1 MLNQCYN
8 NVGVIFMTNNNLY
21 LFGRLY
27 RAFTDEYEHMQTM
40 ANYQNMA
47 SRPLETFAKLHH
59 DAMKIGM
66 SEKFKNKIGE
76 IVSKIDMDEQIE
88 GFVTIEMQ
96 GVFGLAYYQNCTLLQ
111 KHIHN
116 MKITQDELAKQ
127 IGVDRTTVSGWLNG
141 SSVPGKSNAHKLA
154 EFFNVDENILLV

>member
-1 MLNQCYN
+1 
-8 NVGVIFMTNNNLY
+8 
-21 LFGRLY
+21 
-27 RAFTDEYEHMQTM
+27 
-40 ANYQNMA
+40 
-47 SRPLETFAKLHH
+47 
-59 DAMKIGM
+59 
-66 SEKFKNKIGE
+66 
-76 IVSKIDMDEQIE
+76 MDEQID

-111 KHIHN
+111 KCIGN